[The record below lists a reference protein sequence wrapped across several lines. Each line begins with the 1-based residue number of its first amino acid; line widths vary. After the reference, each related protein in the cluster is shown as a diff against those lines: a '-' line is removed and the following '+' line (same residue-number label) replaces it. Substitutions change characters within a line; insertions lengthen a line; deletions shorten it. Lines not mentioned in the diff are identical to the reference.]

1 MKDSRKDRSK
11 RAENTFTSKQRSSFS
26 NKYMATSLI
35 MVSSVPPVRPNVEI
49 KRSQIFQKLLKN
61 IVVLV
66 FT

>member
-1 MKDSRKDRSK
+1 MKDSRKNRSEP
-11 RAENTFTSKQRSSFS
+11 AENTFTSKQRSSFS